1 MGLLWVRITFAV
13 PYVFYL
19 HHEVNGNILIVCTLN
34 SAIQCLAGQD
44 YQAVTNMPLGPFG
57 DRNRRQCFNVTILD
71 DARPEN
77 SEDFTVNV
85 HPCAGQPPPGR
96 VIINPR
102 IGRTTI
108 EDEDRKL
115 AT

>member
-1 MGLLWVRITFAV
+1 MYIELC
-13 PYVFYL
+13 Y
-19 HHEVNGNILIVCTLN
+19 
-34 SAIQCLAGQD
+34 SCLAGQD
-44 YQAVTNMPLGPFG
+44 YQAVTNLPLGQLG

-71 DARPEN
+71 DVQPEN
-77 SEDFTVNV
+77 SEDFTVDV
-85 HPCAGQPPPGR
+85 HPCTGQPPPGG
-96 VIINPR
+96 IIIDPR